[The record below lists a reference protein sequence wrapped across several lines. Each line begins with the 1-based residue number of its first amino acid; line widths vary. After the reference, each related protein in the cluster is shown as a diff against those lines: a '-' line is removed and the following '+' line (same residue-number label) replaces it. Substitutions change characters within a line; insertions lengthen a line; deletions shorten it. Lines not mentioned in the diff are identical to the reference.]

1 MARTLALI
9 GFVFLMAAGLVFL
22 LERSGG
28 KGLLSRLGHLPGD
41 IVIRKPGFVFFF
53 PLASGLL
60 VSILLSLLISVLFA
74 LYRR

>member
-1 MARTLALI
+1 MARALALI
-9 GFVFLMAAGLVFL
+9 GIVFLMAAGFVFL
-22 LERSGG
+22 LERMGG

-60 VSILLSLLISVLFA
+60 VSIVLSLLISVLFA